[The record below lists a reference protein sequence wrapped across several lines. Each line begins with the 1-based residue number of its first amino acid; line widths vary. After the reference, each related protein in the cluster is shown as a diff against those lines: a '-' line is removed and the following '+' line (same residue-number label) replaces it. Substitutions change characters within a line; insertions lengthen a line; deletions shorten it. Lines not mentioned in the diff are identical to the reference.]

1 MNLFWVA
8 VVLKPTKK
16 AEEEGA
22 TAEIIAGPK
31 LVYAKSKESAT
42 VKACKLIPTEH
53 EDKDDRLEVAV
64 SPF

>member
-8 VVLKPTKK
+8 VVLKPTVRA
-16 AEEEGA
+16 AEEGE
-22 TAEIIAGPK
+22 TAKIIVQPQC
-31 LVYAKSKESAT
+31 VVAKDKDGAT
-42 VKACKLIPTEH
+42 VKAGKLIPTEH